1 MNKKSLF
8 LLLCLLCLLLTACG
22 GAGAGVTAASAAE
35 TGGTAGTQGTTE
47 PSPGTH
53 PGTQGTIEPS
63 PGTHPDMARVCLYC
77 EYEDEAF
84 EHDLA
89 IIRER
94 VAAFSGGKYAFAR
107 SKIPVVYG
115 DGQAEGTEYPAIEF
129 YIPMEIFKTRL
140 PNDTIR
146 FLVSRPVDLW
156 ISENEGTGDKSKY
169 TEMLPLRREDI
180 QSVRVVEG
188 CPPGINPFDY
198 AIDAQT
204 FPYLEVT
211 LSEAFYKNNPQIS
224 SWKRPSFLHD
234 VENYEQYFHTEG
246 VAAGDGRTIYLLGFS
261 KVYEDDSFDEGRR
274 CLDTLAYDYTH
285 EPLTQGFYIYDIP
298 GTAWETPDA
307 GSESYQI
314 GPDAFTK
321 PSTVYTLELEEEICS
336 DENWQ
341 AAIQTIKER
350 LDILQ
355 VHYAI
360 GQAGRE
366 KRTLM
371 VRVECSKAI
380 DDMVGYLIMRNPD
393 LILSMCGKELSF
405 KGGDARAAVV
415 EKDGRY
421 VLSLDFSETRRD
433 ILNHLT
439 SLAED
444 ADGDR
449 LLLSIGSRYDPFP
462 VLWTDCSEVIRDG
475 KVTLEVN
482 AFSGKMGFS
491 SEDLPFLNFT
501 AALINGSLLPE
512 DDDGQLVTLEA
523 MDFADLDAAGNFCL
537 IKGDDLAFDYN
548 GYFEKLQAKA
558 AAFDPVVA
566 DASSNNDNAGPN
578 CFIARFNMP
587 SGKDQTAQITETV
600 SQLIQAFRDD
610 IFGLGV
616 RFDWIDGDDEIRVLC
631 TGSYDAPGMA
641 SMWITGYGSVTQE
654 ALDALAE
661 SLKNDKRLGDKI
673 LIDLVATAD

>member
-35 TGGTAGTQGTTE
+35 TGGTAGTGETGTT
-47 PSPGTH
+47 
-53 PGTQGTIEPS
+53 EPS
-63 PGTHPDMARVCLYC
+63 PGTHPDMARICLYC
-77 EYEDEAF
+77 ENEDAAF

-107 SKIPVVYG
+107 TKIPVVYG

-211 LSEAFYKNNPQIS
+211 LAEAFYKNNPKIS

-261 KVYEDDSFDEGRR
+261 KVYEDDSFDDGRR

-285 EPLTQGFYIYDIP
+285 EPLMQGFYIYDIP

-380 DDMVGYLIMRNPD
+380 DDLIDGLVMENPD
-393 LILSMCGKELSF
+393 LILSMCGKEICF
-405 KGGDARAAVV
+405 KGGDARAVV
-415 EKDGRY
+415 EEKDGRY
-421 VLSLDFSETRRD
+421 VLSLDFSETRKD
-433 ILNHLT
+433 ILNLLT
-439 SLAED
+439 GLAED

-449 LLLSIGSRYDPFP
+449 LMLSIGSRYDPFP

-475 KVTLEVN
+475 KVTLDVN
-482 AFSGKMGFS
+482 AFSGEMGFS

-501 AALINGSLLPE
+501 AALIGGSLLPE
-512 DDDGQLVTLEA
+512 DEDGQLVTLEEK
-523 MDFADLDAAGNFCL
+523 DFADLDAAGNFCL
-537 IKGDDLAFDYN
+537 IKGDDLVFDYN

-578 CFIARFNMP
+578 SFIVQFNMP
-587 SGKDQTAQITETV
+587 SGKNQATQITEALAR
-600 SQLIQAFRDD
+600 LIPAFRDD
-610 IFGLGV
+610 IFGIGV
-616 RFDWIDGDDEIRVLC
+616 RFDWVDGDDQIRVVC
-631 TGSYDAPGMA
+631 TGRHDAPGIT
-641 SMWITGYGSVTQE
+641 SLYITGYGNVTQKELAALEE
-654 ALDALAE
+654 A
-661 SLKNDKRLGDKI
+661 LKNDKRLGDKI
-673 LIDLVATAD
+673 LIEMAVAAY